1 MNHKFSDILLKPL
14 ITEKSTVLSQKNKYT
29 FCVPLTV
36 TKPQIKN
43 AFNEIFPDR
52 KISSIKTLKIRGHK
66 KRTKSGFKSPRDLK
80 KAIISFEGAKI
91 EYFPEAT

>member
-1 MNHKFSDILLKPL
+1 MKSKSSNILLKPL

-29 FCVPLTV
+29 FCVPLSAN
-36 TKPQIKN
+36 KMQIKN
-43 AFNEIFPDR
+43 AFCEIFPLR
-52 KISSIKTLKIRGHK
+52 KISSINTSKIRGHK

-80 KAIISFEGAKI
+80 KAIITFEGAKI